1 MWSCLRGT
9 RSNGKAPARTDLLGY
24 AIERAELDL
33 AGNEVER
40 YWMRGIKRFKDKDKG
55 LPPGTPVSTAEHP
68 IQSFLWAD
76 YTAKAGTRY
85 LFRIVPLYGT
95 VKNPKLDDA
104 AAVTLDVTAEIEGD
118 QPPDD
123 TDDSIRHDVFF
134 NRGVIGS
141 QAYAREFGNREPDAE
156 NPRSQEMKWL
166 SRGPVRSARAIHR
179 AAQETAWGFAP
190 PSTSSTTSPWPTRSP
205 RRSKPGPT

>member
-1 MWSCLRGT
+1 VIVKGSELKASAYAGT
-9 RSNGKAPARTDLLGY
+9 SVVVLASDTSDGKMPSRTDSLGY

-40 YWMRGIKRFKDKDKG
+40 YWMRGIERFKERDKG

-85 LFRIVPLYGT
+85 LFRIVPLHGT

-104 AAVTLDVTAEIEGD
+104 AAVTLDVTTEIAGD
-118 QPPDD
+118 EPPDGD
-123 TDDSIRHDVFF
+123 GIRRTFSSIV
-134 NRGVIGS
+134 G
-141 QAYAREFGNREPDAE
+141 
-156 NPRSQEMKWL
+156 
-166 SRGPVRSARAIHR
+166 
-179 AAQETAWGFAP
+179 
-190 PSTSSTTSPWPTRSP
+190 
-205 RRSKPGPT
+205 

>member
-1 MWSCLRGT
+1 MRTTVKGSEQKAAAYAGT
-9 RSNGKAPARTDLLGY
+9 YVVVLAWDTLNGKAPARKDLLGY
-24 AIERAELDL
+24 AIERGELDL

-55 LPPGTPVSTAEHP
+55 LPPGTPVPTAEHP

-85 LFRIVPLYGT
+85 LFRIVPLYGA

-104 AAVTLDVTAEIEGD
+104 AAVTLDVMTENEGE
-118 QPPDD
+118 QPLDD
-123 TDDSIRHDVFF
+123 THDSIRHDVFF

-141 QAYAREFGNREPDAE
+141 QACSRE
-156 NPRSQEMKWL
+156 
-166 SRGPVRSARAIHR
+166 V
-179 AAQETAWGFAP
+179 
-190 PSTSSTTSPWPTRSP
+190 
-205 RRSKPGPT
+205 